1 MNYKNKFSVAIL
13 LFFAAITLANAQET
27 LATSP
32 FSIRVF
38 GTPLI
43 TNITS
48 DKYAAEEKTAFGY
61 NFGGDLV
68 YTFYQG
74 KKVSLNA
81 SLGLGLTNYNAL
93 RQTDF
98 KNEHWT
104 SEYEST
110 ISANQTFYLTET
122 ATNINEKQKMMF
134 LDIPVKLG
142 IDYAFTPKLSAYA
155 TVGLAYGVSLSAKYN
170 STASITRTGFY
181 PDYNAL
187 LFDVDVPGSPYFYP
201 TNKAV
206 TGSGNIAQQAN
217 FSAEG
222 ALGAK
227 YKITPTIALFAGAK
241 LMHGLQ
247 NVKTSPAEFIMATSA
262 TAMNTLANRADE
274 LQTRGLGLEIGVQ
287 FGLNKK
293 VKPAP
298 VKEVPAVVI
307 PVKKDTI
314 IPVVK
319 KDTVVKP
326 VVKKVEIEGVELTCK
341 VVEAVTLLPVKAT
354 LLIKN
359 NGETIKTVQTDNNG
373 LIKVVIPEGKIYTA
387 EVSAAGYVPQSQTV
401 DFTNVPRGMKK
412 EIVLDPIQK
421 IAKGLIFKFKNVNFN
436 TGTPDLTPE
445 SLEILDMVAGIL
457 IENPKLQIEISGH
470 TDNQGNA
477 AYNLRLSNHRANAV
491 MKYLLSKGAKPEQM
505 KALGFGQTKW
515 ITSNTTD
522 EGRAENRRVEFK
534 VLGM

>member
-48 DKYAAEEKTAFGY
+48 DRYAAEEKTAFGY

-98 KNEHWT
+98 KNELWT

-122 ATNINEKQKMMF
+122 ATDINEKQKMMF

-142 IDYAFTPKLSAYA
+142 IDYALTEKLSAYA
-155 TVGLAYGVSLSAKYN
+155 TIGMAYGVPLSAKYN
-170 STASITRTGFY
+170 TSASITRTGFY

-187 LFDVDVPGSPYFYP
+187 LFDVDVDGSPYFYP

-206 TGSGNIAQQAN
+206 TGSGSIAQQAN
-217 FSAEG
+217 LSVEG

-247 NVKTSPAEFIMATSA
+247 NVKNNPAEFIMATSA
-262 TAMNTLANRADE
+262 TTMNTLANRADE

-287 FGLNKK
+287 FGFAKK

-298 VKEVPAVVI
+298 VKEVPVVL

-341 VVEAVTLLPVKAT
+341 VVEAVTLQPVNAT
-354 LLIKN
+354 MLIKN
-359 NGETIKTVQTDNNG
+359 NGETIKTMQTDNNG

-387 EVSAAGYVPQSQTV
+387 EVTAAGYVPQSQTI
-401 DFTNVPRGMKK
+401 DLTNVPRGVKK
-412 EIVLDPIQK
+412 EIVLDPVVK
-421 IAKGLIFKFKNVNFN
+421 ISKGVVFKFKNVNFN
-436 TGTPDLTPE
+436 TGTADLTPE
-445 SLEILDMVAGIL
+445 SLEILDMVAAIL

-470 TDNQGNA
+470 TDNQGNP

-505 KALGFGQTKW
+505 KAIGFGQTKW
-515 ITSNTTD
+515 IASNLTE

>member
-1 MNYKNKFSVAIL
+1 MNYKNKFSVAIS
-13 LFFAAITLANAQET
+13 LFFAAITLVNAQET
-27 LATSP
+27 VVPSP
-32 FSIRVF
+32 FSIRLF
-38 GTPLI
+38 GSPLS

-93 RQTDF
+93 RKTDF
-98 KNEHWT
+98 KNELWT

-110 ISANQTFYLTET
+110 INGNQTFYLTET
-122 ATNINEKQKMMF
+122 AVGINEKQNRMF

-142 IDYAFTPKLSAYA
+142 IDYALTEKLSAYA
-155 TVGLAYGVSLSAKYN
+155 TVGVAYGSPLNAKYSN
-170 STASITRTGFY
+170 TASITRTGFY

-206 TGSGNIAQQAN
+206 TGSGEIAQTAN

-247 NVKTSPAEFIMATSA
+247 NVKTSPAEFILAKSA
-262 TAMNTLANRADE
+262 DALNSLANRADE
-274 LQTRGLGLEIGVQ
+274 LQTRAFGLEIGVQ
-287 FGLNKK
+287 FGFAKK

-298 VKEVPAVVI
+298 IKEVPVVL
-307 PVKKDTI
+307 PVKKDSI

-319 KDTVVKP
+319 KDTVVIP
-326 VVKKVEIEGVELTCK
+326 VVKKVEIEGIELTCK
-341 VVEAVTLLPVKAT
+341 VVEAGTLAPVNAT
-354 LLIKN
+354 MLIKS
-359 NGETIKTVQTDNNG
+359 GGQLIKTLQTDNNG
-373 LIKVVIPEGKIYTA
+373 LIKVVIPEGKLYNV
-387 EVSAAGYVPQSQTV
+387 EVTAAGYVPQNQTV
-401 DFTNVPRGMKK
+401 DFTNVPRGVKK
-412 EIVLDPIQK
+412 EIVLDPIVK
-421 IAKGLIFKFKNVNFN
+421 IVKNLVFKFKNVNFN
-436 TGTPDLTPE
+436 TGTADLTPE
-445 SLEILDMVAGIL
+445 SLEILDMVSAIL
-457 IENPKLQIEISGH
+457 VENPKLQIEVSGH
-470 TDNQGNA
+470 TDNQGNP
-477 AYNLRLSNHRANAV
+477 AYNLRLSSHRANAV
-491 MKYLLSKGAKPEQM
+491 MKYLVSKGAKPEQL
-505 KALGFGQTKW
+505 KAIGFGQTKW
-515 ITSNTTD
+515 IASNLTP